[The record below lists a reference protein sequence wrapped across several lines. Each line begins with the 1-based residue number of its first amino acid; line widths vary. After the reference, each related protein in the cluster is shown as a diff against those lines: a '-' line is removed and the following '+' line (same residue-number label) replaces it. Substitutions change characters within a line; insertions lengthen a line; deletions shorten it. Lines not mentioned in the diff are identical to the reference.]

1 MTAHHAS
8 LARIRLNL
16 RHRGVHRDLR
26 DATEMHRT
34 LMRLVPDGLG
44 DSPRLRSGLLYR
56 LDVTEHATT
65 LLVQAAAPLT
75 PENLPAGYGETD
87 VKDLSPMFAALRPGL
102 GVRYR
107 ITVNPAKRERLPLTQ
122 KNKRG
127 SVVPLTGPEADQWW
141 VRRAADAGLQLKS
154 LLPAPQDPARRH
166 GKNNPP
172 LRHSLIRYDGT
183 ATVTDA
189 EALSTA
195 LLAGIGRG
203 KPYGAGLLTLAPA
216 SAQ

>member
-1 MTAHHAS
+1 MTETAV

-16 RHRGVHRDLR
+16 HNRAVQRDLR

-44 DSPRLRSGLLYR
+44 DSPRMRSGLLYR
-56 LDVTEHATT
+56 LDVTDNATM
-65 LLVQAAAPLT
+65 LLVQAMQPIS
-75 PENLPAGYGETD
+75 PERLPEGYGEIE
-87 VKDLSPMFAALRPGL
+87 VKDLSPMFTALRAGM

-107 ITVNPAKRERLPLTQ
+107 ITVNPVKRERLSTEQ

-127 SVVPLTGPEADQWW
+127 RILPLSGPDADQWW
-141 VRRAADAGLQLKS
+141 NRRATDAGLQLKT
-154 LLPAPQDPARRH
+154 LLPSPLDPASRR
-166 GKNNPP
+166 GKTTSAP
-172 LRHSLIRYDGT
+172 RHSLIRYDGT
-183 ATVTDA
+183 ATVSEPA
-189 EALSTA
+189 ALATA

-216 SAQ
+216 AT